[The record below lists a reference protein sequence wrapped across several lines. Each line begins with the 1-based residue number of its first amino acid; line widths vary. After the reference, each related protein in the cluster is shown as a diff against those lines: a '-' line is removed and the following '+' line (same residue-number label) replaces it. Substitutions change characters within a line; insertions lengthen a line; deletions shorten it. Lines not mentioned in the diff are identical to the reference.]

1 MIIESISKSYN
12 ENIKLCQPLNDE
24 KYDFLPAD
32 LLNILKVS
40 NGIMETMV
48 HPGTGE
54 LLNIGWI
61 IYPIEKILESSE
73 YYQKE
78 YAVDGVVF
86 SDDGAGNPL
95 YIKRD
100 GKVYLLNVI
109 GREEDCIADSL
120 RDLFC
125 KRNV

>member
-12 ENIKLCQPLNDE
+12 DNIKLCQPLKDE

-32 LLNILKVS
+32 LLYILKVS

-48 HPGTGE
+48 HPSTGE

-61 IYPIEKILESSE
+61 IYPIEEILENSE

-86 SDDGAGNPL
+86 SDDGAGDPL
-95 YIKRD
+95 YVKRD

-109 GREEDCIADSL
+109 GREEECIADSL

-125 KRNV
+125 K

>member
-1 MIIESISKSYN
+1 MIIESILISYN
-12 ENIKLCQPLNDE
+12 ENIKLYQPLKDE

-32 LLNILKVS
+32 LLNVLKVS

-48 HPGTGE
+48 HPRTGE

-86 SDDGAGNPL
+86 SDDGAGDPL
-95 YIKRD
+95 YIKKNR
-100 GKVYLLNVI
+100 KVYLLNVI

-125 KRNV
+125 K